1 MAIDNSKHVGE
12 QYESKNGIYEIIEYL
27 GGNKHPKVKVKFKL
41 TGSEVICR
49 YDTARNGFAL
59 DPEYINF
66 LYVGKKYDTCCGPVT
81 ILKDLGF
88 YKKCYFVWIRF
99 EYTGY
104 ECEERLK
111 NILNGY
117 AYDPGYFMYTVK
129 DKIFHSNNY
138 GDFKIIADIGRD
150 KHYMRIVRV
159 RFIATGYEYDVR
171 YDTVQE
177 GTVKDPTYF
186 MYTVKDKIFHS
197 NNYGDFKIIENLG
210 FTKDKKHRVLRI
222 KFLNTGAEAIVKYD
236 DIVNGE
242 VKDPTYNTKYHARQI
257 IGPIQMQNIE
267 KQLNIIWRG
276 MMSRCY
282 NNNSPNYKSYG
293 AKGVTVAPEW
303 HDFNIFERDV
313 INIPGWVNKFN
324 DPVNYNLDKDLLQ
337 YFLPHSMR
345 VYSKDTCIWLNRM
358 INQRLMINGANVV
371 NVFYNSIYQ
380 VDNLYYVKT
389 LTSELLN
396 YGPFDSLDAAINML
410 NYCYSSIGLY
420 QLVIPINNIMTQEQ
434 VFQHTNDRRI
444 AIKIVNK

>member
-27 GGNKHPKVKVKFKL
+27 GGKHPKVKVKFKL

-66 LYVGKKYDTCCGPVT
+66 LYVGKKYDTCCGSVT

-111 NILNGY
+111 NILKGY

-420 QLVIPINNIMTQEQ
+420 QLLIPINNVMTQEQ

>member
-27 GGNKHPKVKVKFKL
+27 GGKHPKVKVKFKL

-150 KHYMRIVRV
+150 KHHFRIVRV

-171 YDTVQE
+171 YDAVQE

-420 QLVIPINNIMTQEQ
+420 QLLIPINNVMTQEQ

>member
-27 GGNKHPKVKVKFKL
+27 GGKHPKVKVKFKL

-420 QLVIPINNIMTQEQ
+420 QLLIPINNVMTQEQ

>member
-27 GGNKHPKVKVKFKL
+27 GGKHPKVKVKFKL

-150 KHYMRIVRV
+150 KHHMRIVRV

-177 GTVKDPTYF
+177 GNVKDPTYF

-267 KQLNIIWRG
+267 RQLNIIWRG

-420 QLVIPINNIMTQEQ
+420 QLLIPINNVMTQEQ

>member
-27 GGNKHPKVKVKFKL
+27 GGKHPKVKVKFKL

-150 KHYMRIVRV
+150 KHHFRIVRV

-420 QLVIPINNIMTQEQ
+420 QLLIPINNVMTQEQ

>member
-27 GGNKHPKVKVKFKL
+27 GGKHPKVKVKFKL

-88 YKKCYFVWIRF
+88 HKKCYFVWIRF

-138 GDFKIIADIGRD
+138 GDYKIIADIGRD
-150 KHYMRIVRV
+150 KHHFRIVRV

-171 YDTVQE
+171 YDAVQE

>member
-27 GGNKHPKVKVKFKL
+27 GGKHHKVKVKFKL

-242 VKDPTYNTKYHARQI
+242 VKDPTYNTNYHARQI

-303 HDFNIFERDV
+303 HDFNVFERDV

-420 QLVIPINNIMTQEQ
+420 QLLIPINNVMTQEQ

>member
-27 GGNKHPKVKVKFKL
+27 GGKHPKVKVKFKL

-150 KHYMRIVRV
+150 KHHFRIVRV

-236 DIVNGE
+236 DVVNGE

-420 QLVIPINNIMTQEQ
+420 QLLIPINNVMTQEQ

>member
-27 GGNKHPKVKVKFKL
+27 GGKHPKVKVKFKL

-159 RFIATGYEYDVR
+159 RFIATDYEYDVR

-303 HDFNIFERDV
+303 HDLNAFKNDI
-313 INIPGWVNKFN
+313 INIPGWLYKFN
-324 DPVNYNLDKDLLQ
+324 DPANYELDKDVFQ
-337 YFLPHSMR
+337 YLKPYSQK
-345 VYSKDTCIWLNRM
+345 VYSKNTCIWLHHKLNKYIKTNP
-358 INQRLMINGANVV
+358 INIFN
-371 NVFYNSIYQ
+371 NSIYQ

-420 QLVIPINNIMTQEQ
+420 QLLIPINNVMTQEQ

>member
-1 MAIDNSKHVGE
+1 MYTVKDKIFHSNNYGDFKIIADIGRDKHHFRIVR
-12 QYESKNGIYEIIEYL
+12 
-27 GGNKHPKVKVKFKL
+27 V
-41 TGSEVICR
+41 
-49 YDTARNGFAL
+49 
-59 DPEYINF
+59 
-66 LYVGKKYDTCCGPVT
+66 
-81 ILKDLGF
+81 
-88 YKKCYFVWIRF
+88 RF
-99 EYTGY
+99 IATGY
-104 ECEERLK
+104 E
-111 NILNGY
+111 
-117 AYDPGYFMYTVK
+117 YDVRYDAVQEGTVKDPTYFMYTVK

-150 KHYMRIVRV
+150 KHHMRIVKV

>member
-150 KHYMRIVRV
+150 KHHFRIVRV

-420 QLVIPINNIMTQEQ
+420 QLLIPINNIMTQEQ

>member
-27 GGNKHPKVKVKFKL
+27 GGKHPKVKVKFKL

-150 KHYMRIVRV
+150 KHHMRIVRV

-197 NNYGDFKIIENLG
+197 HNYGDFKIIEDLG
-210 FTKDKKHRVLRI
+210 FTEDKKHRVLRI

-420 QLVIPINNIMTQEQ
+420 QLLIPINNVMTQEQ

>member
-27 GGNKHPKVKVKFKL
+27 GGKHPKVKVKFKL

-150 KHYMRIVRV
+150 KHHIRIVRV

-171 YDTVQE
+171 YDAVQE

-210 FTKDKKHRVLRI
+210 FTEDKKHRVLRI

-420 QLVIPINNIMTQEQ
+420 QLLIPINNVMTQEQ

>member
-27 GGNKHPKVKVKFKL
+27 GGKHPKVKVKFKL

-150 KHYMRIVRV
+150 KHHFRIVRV

-177 GTVKDPTYF
+177 GNVKDPTYF

-420 QLVIPINNIMTQEQ
+420 QLLIPINNVMTQEQ

>member
-27 GGNKHPKVKVKFKL
+27 GGKHPKVKVKFKL

-150 KHYMRIVRV
+150 KHHMRIVRV

-210 FTKDKKHRVLRI
+210 FTEDKKHRVLRI

-236 DIVNGE
+236 DITNGE

-420 QLVIPINNIMTQEQ
+420 QLLIPINNVMTQEQ

>member
-27 GGNKHPKVKVKFKL
+27 GGKHPKVKVKFKL

-138 GDFKIIADIGRD
+138 GDFKIIADIGRA
-150 KHYMRIVRV
+150 KHHMRIVRV
-159 RFIATGYEYDVR
+159 RIIATGYEYDVR
-171 YDTVQE
+171 YDAVQE

-420 QLVIPINNIMTQEQ
+420 QLLIPINNVMTQEQ

>member
-12 QYESKNGIYEIIEYL
+12 QYESKNGTYKIIEYL
-27 GGNKHPKVKVKFKL
+27 GGKHPKVKVKFDL

-49 YDTARNGFAL
+49 YDTACNGFAL

-138 GDFKIIADIGRD
+138 GDFKII
-150 KHYMRIVRV
+150 
-159 RFIATGYEYDVR
+159 
-171 YDTVQE
+171 
-177 GTVKDPTYF
+177 
-186 MYTVKDKIFHS
+186 
-197 NNYGDFKIIENLG
+197 ENLG

-236 DIVNGE
+236 DITNGE
-242 VKDPTYNTKYHARQI
+242 VKDPTFNNKYHARQI
-257 IGPIQMQNIE
+257 IGPTQMQNIE
-267 KQLNIIWRG
+267 RQLNTIWRD
-276 MMSRCY
+276 MMERCY
-282 NNNSPNYKSYG
+282 NSECSSYKSYG

-420 QLVIPINNIMTQEQ
+420 QLVIPINNIMTQEK

>member
-27 GGNKHPKVKVKFKL
+27 GGKHPKVKVKFKL

-150 KHYMRIVRV
+150 KHHFRIVRV

-171 YDTVQE
+171 YDAVQE

-197 NNYGDFKIIENLG
+197 NNYGDFKIIEDLG
-210 FTKDKKHRVLRI
+210 FTEDKKHRVLRI

-236 DIVNGE
+236 DITNGE
-242 VKDPTYNTKYHARQI
+242 VKDPTFNNRYHARQI
-257 IGPIQMQNIE
+257 IGPTQMQNIE
-267 KQLNIIWRG
+267 RQLNTIWRD
-276 MMSRCY
+276 MMERCY
-282 NNNSPNYKSYG
+282 NSECSGYKSYG

-420 QLVIPINNIMTQEQ
+420 QLLIPINNVMTQEQ

>member
-27 GGNKHPKVKVKFKL
+27 GGKHPKVKVKFDL

-49 YDTARNGFAL
+49 YDTACNGFAL

-150 KHYMRIVRV
+150 KHHFRIVRV

-171 YDTVQE
+171 YDAVQE

-236 DIVNGE
+236 DVVNGE

-420 QLVIPINNIMTQEQ
+420 QLLIPINNVMTQEQ

>member
-1 MAIDNSKHVGE
+1 
-12 QYESKNGIYEIIEYL
+12 
-27 GGNKHPKVKVKFKL
+27 
-41 TGSEVICR
+41 
-49 YDTARNGFAL
+49 
-59 DPEYINF
+59 
-66 LYVGKKYDTCCGPVT
+66 
-81 ILKDLGF
+81 
-88 YKKCYFVWIRF
+88 
-99 EYTGY
+99 
-104 ECEERLK
+104 
-111 NILNGY
+111 
-117 AYDPGYFMYTVK
+117 
-129 DKIFHSNNY
+129 
-138 GDFKIIADIGRD
+138 
-150 KHYMRIVRV
+150 
-159 RFIATGYEYDVR
+159 
-171 YDTVQE
+171 
-177 GTVKDPTYF
+177 
-186 MYTVKDKIFHS
+186 
-197 NNYGDFKIIENLG
+197 
-210 FTKDKKHRVLRI
+210 
-222 KFLNTGAEAIVKYD
+222 
-236 DIVNGE
+236 
-242 VKDPTYNTKYHARQI
+242 
-257 IGPIQMQNIE
+257 MQNIE

-420 QLVIPINNIMTQEQ
+420 QLLIPINNVMTQEQ

>member
-27 GGNKHPKVKVKFKL
+27 GGKHPKVKVKFKL

-138 GDFKIIADIGRD
+138 GDFKII
-150 KHYMRIVRV
+150 
-159 RFIATGYEYDVR
+159 
-171 YDTVQE
+171 
-177 GTVKDPTYF
+177 
-186 MYTVKDKIFHS
+186 
-197 NNYGDFKIIENLG
+197 ENLG
-210 FTKDKKHRVLRI
+210 FTEDKKHRVLRI

-236 DIVNGE
+236 DITNGE
-242 VKDPTYNTKYHARQI
+242 VKDPTFNNKYHARQI
-257 IGPIQMQNIE
+257 IGPTQMQNIE
-267 KQLNIIWRG
+267 RQLNTIWRD
-276 MMSRCY
+276 MMERCY
-282 NNNSPNYKSYG
+282 NSECSGYKSYG

>member
-27 GGNKHPKVKVKFKL
+27 GGKHPKVKVKFDL

-111 NILNGY
+111 NILKGY

-150 KHYMRIVRV
+150 KHHFRIVRV

-210 FTKDKKHRVLRI
+210 FTEDKKHRVLRI

-420 QLVIPINNIMTQEQ
+420 QLLIPINNVMTQEQ

>member
-27 GGNKHPKVKVKFKL
+27 GGKHPKVKVKFKL

>member
-27 GGNKHPKVKVKFKL
+27 GGKHPKVKVKFKL

-267 KQLNIIWRG
+267 RQLNIIWRG

-420 QLVIPINNIMTQEQ
+420 QLLIPINNVMTQEQ

>member
-27 GGNKHPKVKVKFKL
+27 GGKHPKVKVKFKL

-150 KHYMRIVRV
+150 KHHFRIVRV

-420 QLVIPINNIMTQEQ
+420 QLLIPINNVMTQEQ

-444 AIKIVNK
+444 AIKIVNI

>member
-27 GGNKHPKVKVKFKL
+27 GGKHPKVKVKFKL

-197 NNYGDFKIIENLG
+197 NNYGDFKIIENIG

-420 QLVIPINNIMTQEQ
+420 QLLIPINNVMTQEQ

>member
-1 MAIDNSKHVGE
+1 MAIDKTKHVGE

-27 GGNKHPKVKVKFKL
+27 GGKHPKVKVKFKL

-150 KHYMRIVRV
+150 KHHFRIVRV

-222 KFLNTGAEAIVKYD
+222 KFLNTGAETIVKYD
-236 DIVNGE
+236 DVVNGE

-420 QLVIPINNIMTQEQ
+420 QLLIPINNVMTQEQ

>member
-27 GGNKHPKVKVKFKL
+27 GGKHPKVKVKFKL

-66 LYVGKKYDTCCGPVT
+66 LYVGKKYDTCCGSVT

-111 NILNGY
+111 NILKGY

-420 QLVIPINNIMTQEQ
+420 QLLIPINNVMTQ
-434 VFQHTNDRRI
+434 
-444 AIKIVNK
+444 

>member
-1 MAIDNSKHVGE
+1 MAIDKTKHVGE

-27 GGNKHPKVKVKFKL
+27 GGKHPKVKVKFKL

-150 KHYMRIVRV
+150 KHHMRIVRV

-210 FTKDKKHRVLRI
+210 FTEDKKHRVLRI
-222 KFLNTGAEAIVKYD
+222 KFLNTGTEAIVKYD

>member
-27 GGNKHPKVKVKFKL
+27 GGKHPKVKVKFKL

-171 YDTVQE
+171 YDAVQE

-236 DIVNGE
+236 DVVNGE

-267 KQLNIIWRG
+267 KQLNIIWRD
-276 MMSRCY
+276 MMDRCY
-282 NNNSPNYKSYG
+282 NNNIPSYKSYG

>member
-27 GGNKHPKVKVKFKL
+27 GGKHPKVKVKFKL

-150 KHYMRIVRV
+150 KHHMRIVRV

-420 QLVIPINNIMTQEQ
+420 QLLIPINNVMTQEQ

>member
-27 GGNKHPKVKVKFKL
+27 GGKHPKVKVKFKL

-111 NILNGY
+111 NILKGY

-138 GDFKIIADIGRD
+138 GDFKII
-150 KHYMRIVRV
+150 
-159 RFIATGYEYDVR
+159 
-171 YDTVQE
+171 
-177 GTVKDPTYF
+177 
-186 MYTVKDKIFHS
+186 
-197 NNYGDFKIIENLG
+197 ENLG
-210 FTKDKKHRVLRI
+210 FTEDKKHRVLRI

-396 YGPFDSLDAAINML
+396 YGPFDSLDAAINLL
-410 NYCYSSIGLY
+410 NYCYSSI
-420 QLVIPINNIMTQEQ
+420 
-434 VFQHTNDRRI
+434 
-444 AIKIVNK
+444 

>member
-27 GGNKHPKVKVKFKL
+27 GGKHPKVKVKFKL

-117 AYDPGYFMYTVK
+117 AYDPG
-129 DKIFHSNNY
+129 
-138 GDFKIIADIGRD
+138 
-150 KHYMRIVRV
+150 
-159 RFIATGYEYDVR
+159 
-171 YDTVQE
+171 
-177 GTVKDPTYF
+177 YF

-420 QLVIPINNIMTQEQ
+420 QLLIPINNVMTQEQ

>member
-27 GGNKHPKVKVKFKL
+27 GGKHPKVKVKFDL

-111 NILNGY
+111 NILKGY

-150 KHYMRIVRV
+150 KHHFRIVRV

-236 DIVNGE
+236 DITNGE

-257 IGPIQMQNIE
+257 IGPTQMQNIE
-267 KQLNIIWRG
+267 RQLNTIWRD
-276 MMSRCY
+276 MMERCY
-282 NNNSPNYKSYG
+282 NNNIPSYKSYG

-420 QLVIPINNIMTQEQ
+420 QLLIPINNVMTQEQ

>member
-27 GGNKHPKVKVKFKL
+27 GGKHPKVKVKFKL

-150 KHYMRIVRV
+150 KHHMRIVRV

-236 DIVNGE
+236 DIVNGG

-257 IGPIQMQNIE
+257 IGPTQMQNIE
-267 KQLNIIWRG
+267 RQLNIIWRG

-420 QLVIPINNIMTQEQ
+420 QLLIPINNIMTQEQ

>member
-1 MAIDNSKHVGE
+1 MAIDKTKHVGE

-27 GGNKHPKVKVKFKL
+27 GGKHPKVKVKFKL

-150 KHYMRIVRV
+150 KHHFRIVRV

-236 DIVNGE
+236 DVVNGE

-420 QLVIPINNIMTQEQ
+420 QLLIPINNVMTQEQ

>member
-1 MAIDNSKHVGE
+1 MAIDKTKHVGE

-27 GGNKHPKVKVKFKL
+27 GGKHPKVKVKFKL

-150 KHYMRIVRV
+150 KHHMRIVRV

-420 QLVIPINNIMTQEQ
+420 QLLIPINNVMTQEQ